1 MKVRLLYFAHL
12 YNIPLSPELEEDLA
26 VILQKIPLLH
36 GELISKTFIM
46 ERISEFLFIP
56 IAPVKISGTT
66 SRSVSYK
73 IPKRLK
79 LCFKEVISS
88 EFQRLKH

>member
-1 MKVRLLYFAHL
+1 MPYSMKVRLLYFAHL

-46 ERISEFLFIP
+46 ERILEFLFVR
-56 IAPVKISGTT
+56 IAPVKILGQP
-66 SRSVSYK
+66 V
-73 IPKRLK
+73 
-79 LCFKEVISS
+79 
-88 EFQRLKH
+88 H

>member
-46 ERISEFLFIP
+46 ARILIMLFLVVQSATHSATQTFD
-56 IAPVKISGTT
+56 
-66 SRSVSYK
+66 SYK
-73 IPKRLK
+73 I
-79 LCFKEVISS
+79 
-88 EFQRLKH
+88 Q

>member
-46 ERISEFLFIP
+46 ERILFGHFF
-56 IAPVKISGTT
+56 VRRRMSG
-66 SRSVSYK
+66 S
-73 IPKRLK
+73 
-79 LCFKEVISS
+79 ISS
-88 EFQRLKH
+88 TFRMVT

>member
-46 ERISEFLFIP
+46 ERILFGQFFIRRRM
-56 IAPVKISGTT
+56 SGSILSIFTM
-66 SRSVSYK
+66 VIKSYK
-73 IPKRLK
+73 DPSYASRRSFSTNSKG
-79 LCFKEVISS
+79 
-88 EFQRLKH
+88 

>member
-1 MKVRLLYFAHL
+1 MPYSMKVRLLYFAHL

-46 ERISEFLFIP
+46 ERILLGLFLF
-56 IAPVKISGTT
+56 AG
-66 SRSVSYK
+66 
-73 IPKRLK
+73 
-79 LCFKEVISS
+79 
-88 EFQRLKH
+88 EFPAIFFRFLVWS

>member
-1 MKVRLLYFAHL
+1 MPYSMKVRLLYFAHL

-46 ERISEFLFIP
+46 ERILEL
-56 IAPVKISGTT
+56 
-66 SRSVSYK
+66 
-73 IPKRLK
+73 
-79 LCFKEVISS
+79 
-88 EFQRLKH
+88 

>member
-46 ERISEFLFIP
+46 ERILEFFLLRV
-56 IAPVKISGTT
+56 APVDIFEPIT
-66 SRSVSYK
+66 SFISYK
-73 IPKRLK
+73 ILKRLK

-88 EFQRLKH
+88 EFPRLKH

>member
-46 ERISEFLFIP
+46 ERILLGLFVLTDEFM
-56 IAPVKISGTT
+56 SGSIFSIFRMVIKSGKDPSHA
-66 SRSVSYK
+66 SRRSFSTNSK
-73 IPKRLK
+73 G
-79 LCFKEVISS
+79 
-88 EFQRLKH
+88 

>member
-46 ERISEFLFIP
+46 ARILLILVVLMQSATHSATQTFHW
-56 IAPVKISGTT
+56 
-66 SRSVSYK
+66 YK
-73 IPKRLK
+73 I
-79 LCFKEVISS
+79 
-88 EFQRLKH
+88 Q

>member
-46 ERISEFLFIP
+46 ERILFELLCSP
-56 IAPVKISGTT
+56 ANVRQYSFDFSHG
-66 SRSVSYK
+66 YK
-73 IPKRLK
+73 IR
-79 LCFKEVISS
+79 
-88 EFQRLKH
+88 